1 MSTLIYD
8 RLARIYDEIWA
19 SVSLRY
25 LPIIKSLL
33 RDRQVLQGHLLDL
46 ACGTGTLLQYL
57 ARDGHYVYG
66 LDRSSRM
73 IAAAQKKTAGYR
85 NIFLT
90 IQDMSAIGLNE
101 KFNSVT
107 CLFDS
112 LNYIT
117 SESKLQQMF
126 DEVARVLDTEG
137 FFLFDFNS
145 DSQYKTM
152 RDGRYTLRSAK
163 NNFILRQSFAPQLKL
178 ATSLFQF
185 DDGIIEVHKQRAY
198 SLSQIQ
204 TLLKKS
210 GLRLI
215 DSFSSSDDGRFSVQD
230 HRIICLA
237 ELI

>member
-1 MSTLIYD
+1 
-8 RLARIYDEIWA
+8 
-19 SVSLRY
+19 
-25 LPIIKSLL
+25 
-33 RDRQVLQGHLLDL
+33 
-46 ACGTGTLLQYL
+46 
-57 ARDGHYVYG
+57 
-66 LDRSSRM
+66 M
-73 IAAAQKKTAGYR
+73 IAEARKKTKLYD
-85 NIFLT
+85 NIFLAV
-90 IQDMSAIGLNE
+90 QDMSAIGFNE

-117 SESKLQQMF
+117 SESKLQQLF
-126 DEVARVLDTEG
+126 HEVARVLDSEG

-145 DSQYKTM
+145 ESQYETM
-152 RDGRYTLRSAK
+152 RDGRYTLRSDK

-185 DDGIIEVHKQRAY
+185 NDGNIEVHKQRAY

-204 TLLKKS
+204 TVLKKS